1 MNDLQVHWLAGGLCP
16 LRHLLATESEGEE
29 QDKSYE
35 GEVRNRR
42 LRDSLAI
49 MALKGTETRIE

>member
-1 MNDLQVHWLAGGLCP
+1 MNDLQVHWLAGCLCP

-29 QDKSYE
+29 QDKSCE